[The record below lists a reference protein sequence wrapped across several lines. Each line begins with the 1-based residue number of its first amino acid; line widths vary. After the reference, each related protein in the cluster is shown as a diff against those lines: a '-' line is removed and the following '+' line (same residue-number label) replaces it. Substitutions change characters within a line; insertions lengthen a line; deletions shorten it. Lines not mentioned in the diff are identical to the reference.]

1 MHILYICFL
10 LSLGYVQIFAKQDD
24 WHAARCPFVIAVIKH
39 LAKLLKSGGCDGA
52 AVWGKKQIPVP
63 CCRQAHF
70 QGCVWA
76 VMACTELQPQSFP
89 AAGIAICMLQ
99 SKIWEMCKDHT
110 GQAGAIIPIFNA
122 SPMPSQSMAALTSK
136 LQILHQA
143 REISRLDPHLSS
155 GGDSQFLDSDTAL
168 PSLTHCKFKGANLHQ
183 FRLQIEGN
191 KTSSKRKTQGSRL
204 DPTQGV
210 AQTAASHPNA
220 HACESGNES
229 KPCGSDTS
237 LFIAAVFT

>member
-1 MHILYICFL
+1 MGEEANPSSL
-10 LSLGYVQIFAKQDD
+10 LQAGSFPGMCLGSNGLHRTSASELSCSRNCNL
-24 WHAARCPFVIAVIKH
+24 HAAIQNLGNV
-39 LAKLLKSGGCDGA
+39 
-52 AVWGKKQIPVP
+52 
-63 CCRQAHF
+63 
-70 QGCVWA
+70 QG
-76 VMACTELQPQSFP
+76 S
-89 AAGIAICMLQ
+89 
-99 SKIWEMCKDHT
+99 HR

-122 SPMPSQSMAALTSK
+122 SPMPSQSMTALTSK

-143 REISRLDPHLSS
+143 RGISRLDPHPSS
-155 GGDSQFLDSDTAL
+155 GGDSQFLDSSTAL
-168 PSLTHCKFKGANLHQ
+168 PSLTTHCKFKGANLHQ